1 MDKVRS
7 EFKIE
12 GSRRKIL
19 KWLGLGAI
27 GATAVKML
35 PMKKSV
41 AKKLLNYDDRKIQIS
56 INKSAVKRNTRV
68 KGNV

>member
-41 AKKLLNYDDRKIQIS
+41 AKKLLNYDDRKIQ
-56 INKSAVKRNTRV
+56 NLN
-68 KGNV
+68 